1 MARKRPAPLG
11 SGEIEARLRDCPGW
25 KLDGEKIRRDL
36 EFQDFSAAFAF
47 MTRVAMIAESLDH
60 HPEWSN
66 VYNRLTIELT
76 THDAGGISELD
87 FEFATQLN
95 ALID

>member
-25 KLDGEKIRRDL
+25 KLDGEKLRRDL

-47 MTRVAMIAESLDH
+47 MTRVAMIA
-60 HPEWSN
+60 
-66 VYNRLTIELT
+66 
-76 THDAGGISELD
+76 
-87 FEFATQLN
+87 
-95 ALID
+95 